1 MRKIQS
7 PYGARSK
14 TYTSVSFNS
23 VFVFLLMLI
32 MATEKK
38 IRHTVREGNAK
49 VPEFRGLQSGEI
61 FPSSAIS
68 ASCKTLSWNFFTKK
82 KREKIS
88 ASAAPR
94 RSPHIRQNHVEAS
107 AKMSKYNYRKQLLNQ
122 LEAERCLTKF
132 TSAPPGVFLDL
143 VLHGTTRQQRGDKD
157 GTNKTGLRG
166 WKRE

>member
-32 MATEKK
+32 MATEK
-38 IRHTVREGNAK
+38 IHHTVREGNAK

-61 FPSSAIS
+61 FFLVRSPHRVKHCLGTFSRKKNEKKKS
-68 ASCKTLSWNFFTKK
+68 ASD
-82 KREKIS
+82 
-88 ASAAPR
+88 APR
-94 RSPHIRQNHVEAS
+94 RSLHIRQNHVEAS

-143 VLHGTTRQQRGDKD
+143 VLHGTTRQRGDKD